1 MNTKLKICGMKD
13 AQNIRE
19 VLSVKPDYLGFIF
32 YKPSKRYVDNLSPQ
46 FVKQLKGVKKVGVFV
61 DEQPD
66 VMKTV
71 IDAYGLDAVQLHGH
85 ESPAVAET
93 IKTLGVIVIKAFGI
107 AAGFDWEQ
115 LAAYEKV
122 VDYYLFDTK
131 TVAHGGSGESF
142 DWDLLKQYKGQLPYF
157 LSGGLNPQ
165 NIAIANELDD
175 TRLFALDVNSKF
187 ELQSGWKDVKLLQA
201 VFG

>member
-1 MNTKLKICGMKD
+1 MKD
-13 AQNIRE
+13 AQNIQD

-32 YKPSKRYVDNLSPQ
+32 YKPSKRYVDNLSAE

-66 VMKTV
+66 VIKTI

-85 ESPAVAET
+85 ESPATVEIIRAF
-93 IKTLGVIVIKAFGI
+93 GVIVIKAFGI
-107 AAGFDWEQ
+107 GAHFDWEQ
-115 LAAYEKV
+115 LAAYEKM

-142 DWDLLKQYKGQLPYF
+142 DWDLLKQYKGRLPYF
-157 LSGGLNPQ
+157 LSGGLSPQ
-165 NIAIANELDD
+165 NMAIANALED

-187 ELQSGWKDVKLLQA
+187 ELQPGWKDVKLLQA